1 MNPPD
6 DIELQRRIRLVV
18 ILDAAERASLA
29 PLPVVQLHT
38 LAFFANVLSPVWQ
51 MPPLEGSLLK
61 RRGGPYYPPL
71 QRDLDRLVGVGV
83 AIISDLGHERDDEAR
98 WRLEGSYRLNRQFAD
113 RIIDAIAAWPSEQM
127 VMKFVR
133 ELALAVS
140 ALDDEEIDRSTRA
153 DATYSDP
160 QVDFGSVVDFAQFRD
175 LNYAANAA
183 NEIGRFLP
191 GGVTPTSGE
200 KLHLYVR
207 HLHKRLQGG
216 R

>member
-1 MNPPD
+1 MSQPD

-18 ILDAAERASLA
+18 ILDAAERAGLV
-29 PLPVVQLHT
+29 PLPVVQLHAM
-38 LAFFANVLSPVWQ
+38 AFFANVLSPVWQ

-71 QRDLDRLVGVGV
+71 QRDLDRLVGMGV
-83 AIISDLGHERDDEAR
+83 AVISNLGHARDDGGH
-98 WRLEGSYRLNRQFAD
+98 WRLEGSYRLNGQFAD
-113 RIIDAIAAWPSEQM
+113 RIIEAIGSWPNEQAIVGFM
-127 VMKFVR
+127 R

-140 ALDDEEIDRSTRA
+140 ALDDDEIGPAARA

-160 QVDFGSVVDFAQFRD
+160 QVDFGSVVDFAEWRD
-175 LNYAANAA
+175 LNYTANAA

-207 HLHKRLQGG
+207 HLHKRLLGG